1 MENTNHATVDEKI
14 SWYARV
20 WRQAEK
26 EAIANRCDRT
36 KRAEHLARRQLRE
49 AVDDAVRRAARTGPA
64 ADSGGP
70 APDIANTAAAGI
82 YS

>member
-14 SWYARV
+14 AFYARV

-49 AVDDAVRRAARTGPA
+49 AVDDAVRRAARTGPTA
-64 ADSGGP
+64 GGADPGQ
-70 APDIANTAAAGI
+70 DVANTAAAGI